1 MCILNKIVLYIL
13 YSDFTLSYLLLSQ
26 SHNTGLT
33 TGSDDS
39 SLAWIHIGVPV
50 ILVAVLLVIVSVACL
65 FVVIAL
71 KRCTV
76 TYGQLKKGKLNNL
89 IDCLI
94 IVFFY
99 LIVRNRANG
108 TGLKRRNEG

>member
-1 MCILNKIVLYIL
+1 MIL
-13 YSDFTLSYLLLSQ
+13 FYLICYYHN
-26 SHNTGLT
+26 HNTGLT

-71 KRCTV
+71 KRCAV
-76 TYGQLKKGKLNNL
+76 THGQFKKGKLNNL

-94 IVFFY
+94 IIFY
-99 LIVRNRANG
+99 LIVAEQMELDSKEEMKDNF
-108 TGLKRRNEG
+108 

>member
-1 MCILNKIVLYIL
+1 MCILNIQIILYY

-50 ILVAVLLVIVSVACL
+50 ILVVVLLVIVSVACL

-71 KRCTV
+71 KRCAV
-76 TYGQLKKGKLNNL
+76 THGQFKKGKLNNL

-94 IVFFY
+94 IIF
-99 LIVRNRANG
+99 L
-108 TGLKRRNEG
+108 T